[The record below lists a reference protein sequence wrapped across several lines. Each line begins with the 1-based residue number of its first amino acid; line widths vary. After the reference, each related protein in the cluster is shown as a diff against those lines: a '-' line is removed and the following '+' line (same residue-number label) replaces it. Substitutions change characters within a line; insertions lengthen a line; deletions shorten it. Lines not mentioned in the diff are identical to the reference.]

1 MAATTGKEHL
11 PADMP
16 ESWDQEPL
24 DKRPGGR
31 TRPEAIRETDKTP
44 GKAGEQTGTP
54 RKKSG
59 IPEKTGNPEDTA
71 ESTGAQEAKHKA
83 GVDAR
88 IVRFLKKHHVLTL
101 ATSGEGAPYCSN
113 AFYCYDAERNL
124 LIFTSDMA
132 TRHAQQMAR
141 NPCVAASVV
150 LETKVVGRVE
160 GLQLCGKAARAD
172 EAARRAYLRR
182 FPYAA
187 LAELTLWAI
196 APDFMKF
203 TDNTL
208 GFGKKLIWNNR

>member
-1 MAATTGKEHL
+1 MAATTDKGHL
-11 PADMP
+11 PVDMS
-16 ESWDQEPL
+16 EGRDQEAF
-24 DKRPGGR
+24 DNRPGCR
-31 TRPEAIRETDKTP
+31 TRPEAIRETDSTP
-44 GKAGEQTGTP
+44 GKDGEQPGTP
-54 RKKSG
+54 RQKIG
-59 IPEKTGNPEDTA
+59 APGQTGNPGNAA
-71 ESTGAQEAKHKA
+71 ESTGAQEAGHKA
-83 GVDAR
+83 GIDAR

-101 ATSGEGAPYCSN
+101 ATTGEGAPYCSN

-124 LIFTSDMA
+124 LIFTSDM
-132 TRHAQQMAR
+132 TTHHAQQMAS

-150 LETKVVGRVE
+150 LETKVVGRVQ

-182 FPYAA
+182 FPYAV